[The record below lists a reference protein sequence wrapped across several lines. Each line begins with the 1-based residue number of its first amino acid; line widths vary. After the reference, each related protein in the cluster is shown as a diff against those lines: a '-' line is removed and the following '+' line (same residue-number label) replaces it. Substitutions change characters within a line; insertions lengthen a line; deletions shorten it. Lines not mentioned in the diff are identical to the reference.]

1 MKQIYYVIQT
11 LLRRRGSNV
20 IKVISLGLALTMS
33 ILLFARV
40 AFEKSCNTC
49 YKDYDQLYQVFSIWT
64 INGERDKEPSEMNL
78 PVVAGTILESFP
90 DEVEAA
96 VTICKYMVTGPLYN
110 GSVRFS
116 DNKIMADS
124 LFFRTMG
131 IEVLTGDAV
140 RELQQKDVVFLSD
153 RLARKIF
160 GNENPIGKVISYDK
174 QIQLTVKGTYVAVPE
189 NSTMNPEAVI
199 SLATAWSRGWD
210 DNNWKGGDSYFQYIR
225 FRPGAK
231 VDIEKFSSRLD
242 TMVQNHVP
250 QDLMQGVGCILF
262 VKSIYDV
269 YQDSDITKRMVYIMS
284 IL

>member
-11 LLRRRGSNV
+11 LLRGRGSNV

-49 YKDYDQLYQVFSIWT
+49 YKDYGQLYQVFSIWT

-124 LFFRTMG
+124 LFSVPW
-131 IEVLTGDAV
+131 VL
-140 RELQQKDVVFLSD
+140 R
-153 RLARKIF
+153 
-160 GNENPIGKVISYDK
+160 
-174 QIQLTVKGTYVAVPE
+174 
-189 NSTMNPEAVI
+189 
-199 SLATAWSRGWD
+199 
-210 DNNWKGGDSYFQYIR
+210 
-225 FRPGAK
+225 
-231 VDIEKFSSRLD
+231 
-242 TMVQNHVP
+242 
-250 QDLMQGVGCILF
+250 C
-262 VKSIYDV
+262 
-269 YQDSDITKRMVYIMS
+269 
-284 IL
+284 

>member
-11 LLRRRGSNV
+11 LLRGRGSNV

-269 YQDSDITKRMVYIMS
+269 YQR
-284 IL
+284 